1 MNEQE
6 ALQAVRGRI
15 DGIDRELLRLL
26 NQRAECALEVARIKH
41 AAGQGADLY
50 RPEREAQVLRK
61 IRELNPGPLDGDE
74 AVRLFREIMSSCLAL
89 EQPITVAYFGPEGT
103 YTHTAARKHFGGAA
117 SLQPVASIE
126 EVVRSVESR
135 AAEFGV
141 VPVENSLEGSVNQTL
156 DCLRESSLRICGEV
170 LLEVHHQLLGNAT
183 ALGEIREV
191 HAHPQA
197 LAQCR
202 HWLDA
207 NCPQAARVPAASNA
221 DGARKLGGNSQAA
234 AIAGEMAASIYG
246 LPILARNIEDDPSN
260 TTRFLVMG
268 HQAVGASGCDL
279 TSMQFMVRNRPG
291 ALHQILA
298 AFAAEDISLTRI
310 ESRPRRQGKWE
321 YVFFVDIEGHEA
333 DEPVKRA
340 LQRVADCTSM
350 LRILGSYP
358 RAAL

>member
-1 MNEQE
+1 MSEQE

-15 DGIDRELLRLL
+15 DEIDRELLRLL

-41 AAGQGADLY
+41 AAGQGGDLY
-50 RPEREAQVLRK
+50 RPEREAQVLRR
-61 IRELNPGPLDGDE
+61 IRELNPGPLGGDA
-74 AVRLFREIMSSCLAL
+74 AVRLFREVMSACLAL

-103 YTHTAARKHFGGAA
+103 FTHTAARKHFGGAA
-117 SLQPVASIE
+117 SLRPVASIE
-126 EVVRSVESR
+126 EVVRTVESR

-141 VPVENSLEGSVNQTL
+141 VPIENSLEGSVNQTL

-170 LLEVHHQLLGNAT
+170 LLEVHHQLLSHAGQVSD
-183 ALGEIREV
+183 IREV

-207 NCPQAARVPAASNA
+207 NLPQAARVPATSNA
-221 DGARKLGGNSQAA
+221 EGARLVGGNAAAA

-246 LPILARNIEDDPSN
+246 LPIVARNIEDDPSN

-268 HQAVGASGCDL
+268 HLHVGASGSDL

-291 ALHQILA
+291 ALHQILS
-298 AFAAEDISLTRI
+298 AFAAENISLTRI
-310 ESRPRRQGKWE
+310 ESRPQRQGKWE

-333 DEPVKRA
+333 DPPVKRA
-340 LQRVADCTSM
+340 LERVAENTSV